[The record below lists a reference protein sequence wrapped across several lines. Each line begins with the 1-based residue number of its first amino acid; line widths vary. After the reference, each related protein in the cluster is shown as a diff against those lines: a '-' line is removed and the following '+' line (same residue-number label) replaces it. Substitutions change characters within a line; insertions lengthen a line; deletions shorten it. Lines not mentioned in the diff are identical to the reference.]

1 MNWQPLRAWRL
12 RGESAPELDRK
23 RRGSAKERGEN
34 LADQARTCG
43 TVL

>member
-23 RRGSAKERGEN
+23 RRGSAKSAGRIWLTKRELVE
-34 LADQARTCG
+34 LY
-43 TVL
+43 